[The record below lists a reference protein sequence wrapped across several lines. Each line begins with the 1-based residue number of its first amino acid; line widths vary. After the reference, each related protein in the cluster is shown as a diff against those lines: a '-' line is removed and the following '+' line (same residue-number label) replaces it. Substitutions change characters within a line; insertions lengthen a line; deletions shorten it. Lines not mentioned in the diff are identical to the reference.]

1 MRLPSWTLAGGRFQ
15 LRLFNFSPARSR
27 LRPALHR
34 RLLVRLTAPNG
45 LIFFDLFS
53 TPLGRSLK
61 GLAPHCN
68 KCQFSTRFQRADD
81 RSTPAENSGPG
92 ARASDPVLVFELQDL
107 RRSYCI
113 SKYVPSR
120 AVVRMKLREPGAAML
135 LRPTERERK
144 HDWDGNS
151 KHRRRVVKIRS
162 CGRLMPQRLSAA

>member
-53 TPLGRSLK
+53 TPLGRSVK

-107 RRSYCI
+107 RRSYWQYFKVRPLSRCGQDEAKRTG
-113 SKYVPSR
+113 SRNAPSTDR
-120 AVVRMKLREPGAAML
+120 TR
-135 LRPTERERK
+135 TE
-144 HDWDGNS
+144 
-151 KHRRRVVKIRS
+151 
-162 CGRLMPQRLSAA
+162 A

>member
-1 MRLPSWTLAGGRFQ
+1 VTLFWSSSYRI
-15 LRLFNFSPARSR
+15 S
-27 LRPALHR
+27 
-34 RLLVRLTAPNG
+34 
-45 LIFFDLFS
+45 D
-53 TPLGRSLK
+53 
-61 GLAPHCN
+61 
-68 KCQFSTRFQRADD
+68 
-81 RSTPAENSGPG
+81 G
-92 ARASDPVLVFELQDL
+92 ATGS
-107 RRSYCI
+107 I